1 MFDEIFDIRT
11 LTAAINDAVFQ
22 PRRLGE
28 MGLFQEEG
36 IQTTTMLVERQG
48 NSLALV
54 PATERGAPGKSVDG
68 DYRKGV
74 TFSAVHLNTTA
85 AVLADEVQNVRD
97 FGSQEGLQGAQ
108 AVVNTRLAKMAR
120 HIEVTHEFHR
130 IGAVK
135 GLVLDSDASTL
146 YDLFSAFDMTQQT
159 HNMKLGT
166 TTTKVKKE
174 ALTAIEL
181 VESALDGVVFTGL
194 TALCGSA
201 FWADLISHDSVEEA
215 YKFQQSQK
223 LREDGRES
231 FDFGGVSWERYRGGI
246 GGTPF
251 VAADEAYLVPT
262 GVDDMFLTRFSPADY
277 TDAVNTI
284 GLPLYSSAHDLPHNK
299 GWELEAQSNPIH
311 LNTRPSAVIK
321 LTRVAP

>member
-1 MFDEIFDIRT
+1 MFDEIFEIRT

-28 MGLFQEEG
+28 MGLFDEQG
-36 IQTTTMLVERQG
+36 ITTTTMLVERRG

-54 PATERGAPGKSVDG
+54 PASERGAPGKPVDG
-68 DYRKGV
+68 NKRKGV

-85 AVLADEVQNVRD
+85 TILADEVQNVRE
-97 FGSQEGLQGAQ
+97 FGSEEGLEGVQ
-108 AVVNTRLAKMAR
+108 AVVSARLAKMAR

-135 GLVLDSDASTL
+135 GLVLDSDSSTL
-146 YDLFSAFDMTQQT
+146 YNLFDAFDMTQQE

-166 TTTKVKKE
+166 GTTKVQKE

-181 VESALDGVVFTGL
+181 VESALDGVMFSGL

-201 FWADLISHDSVEEA
+201 FWADLISHTSVEEA

-251 VAADEAYLVPT
+251 VPADESFLVPT

-277 TDAVNTI
+277 NSAVNTI
-284 GLPLYSSAHDLPHNK
+284 GLPLYSSAEELRHGK